1 MQYKYRIEPLA
12 FQKIRSFYRNVFVNY
27 SNTHAGNWYYA
38 YSIDDDIIT
47 IHDACHAQNMHEWLR
62 SSMHCI
68 LGYSNASWQP
78 EDVYRQTIRKSLA
91 VCELFFVVSSISA
104 MAMGDDGEDDDEK

>member
-47 IHDACHAQNMHEWLR
+47 IHDACHAQNMHE
-62 SSMHCI
+62 
-68 LGYSNASWQP
+68 
-78 EDVYRQTIRKSLA
+78 
-91 VCELFFVVSSISA
+91 
-104 MAMGDDGEDDDEK
+104 

>member
-1 MQYKYRIEPLA
+1 M
-12 FQKIRSFYRNVFVNY
+12 FVNY

-62 SSMHCI
+62 SSMHSI
-68 LGYSNASWQP
+68 LGYSNASWRP

>member
-27 SNTHAGNWYYA
+27 SNTYSYDDMLRYINNTVNAIYGIEHLLLRRKPTIKRWKDWHMAHAGNWYYA

-47 IHDACHAQNMHEWLR
+47 IHDACHAQNMHE
-62 SSMHCI
+62 
-68 LGYSNASWQP
+68 
-78 EDVYRQTIRKSLA
+78 
-91 VCELFFVVSSISA
+91 
-104 MAMGDDGEDDDEK
+104 